1 MHPADQY
8 IAERLEHRKQAGNY
22 RSLKSEVTGL
32 IDFASND
39 YLGFAR
45 SKELKRLID
54 LELNSHGDYLNG
66 STGSRLLT
74 GNINYAQQ
82 LEAEIAAVHQHE
94 AGLIFNSGYDANVGL
109 FSSLPQRGDTVITDE
124 LIHASIIDGIRLGN
138 ANRYTFKHN
147 DLDSLEEKLKNAKGR
162 IYIAVESVYSMDG
175 DLAPI
180 QDIIPLSEKYGAN
193 LIIDEAHA
201 IGVFGKGL
209 IDQLQLQHQVF
220 ARVVTFG
227 KAMGTHG
234 AVVLGSQLLHDYLV
248 NFARSFIYSTAA
260 SFHQLAG
267 IKAAYQLLQKSE
279 NTIDQL
285 WHNINLLKSL
295 TGDTSFAIAG
305 LSAINCILAGDN
317 FKTISWANQL
327 KSAGFD
333 IRPVLS
339 PTVAEGTERLR
350 ICMHSYNTEQE
361 VKLLAATL
369 QKLSND

>member
-8 IAERLEHRKQAGNY
+8 IAERLEQRKQAGNY

-45 SKELKRLID
+45 SGELKRLID
-54 LELNSHGDYLNG
+54 FELTSHGDYLNG

-82 LEAEIAAVHQHE
+82 LEAEIAVVHQHE

-201 IGVFGKGL
+201 IGVIGKGL

-295 TGDTSFAIAG
+295 TANTPLAIAG

-327 KSAGFD
+327 KSAGLD